1 MVGIRTH
8 VRLVAALWLSCQA
21 IAFVAAPFVLCND
34 HGVMSQMADAHECD
48 PQHHHHGHSDEAAIS
63 CRCTVSDAAL
73 GALMLDAGILP
84 GDIVVETRLVASP
97 VVLSDYAAPT
107 RSQHPDT
114 PPPRA

>member
-1 MVGIRTH
+1 MGIRGH

-21 IAFVAAPFVLCND
+21 AAFVAAPFVLCND
-34 HGVMSQMADAHECD
+34 HNAMSQIAGAHECD
-48 PQHHHHGHSDEAAIS
+48 PQHHHHEHSDDATLN

-73 GALMLDAGILP
+73 GALTLDAGILP
-84 GDIVVETRLVASP
+84 GDFVLETRLVATP
-97 VVLSDYAAPT
+97 VVLGDYAAPT